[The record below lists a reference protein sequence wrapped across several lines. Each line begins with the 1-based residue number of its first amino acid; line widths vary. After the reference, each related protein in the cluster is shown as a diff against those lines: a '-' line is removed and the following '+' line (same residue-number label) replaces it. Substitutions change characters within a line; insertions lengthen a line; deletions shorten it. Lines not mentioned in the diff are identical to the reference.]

1 MNFFFKKPNFMKF
14 YFLFF
19 FVWKKNSYRCSLK
32 IFCSMDPQE
41 TQTWVIFY
49 LISFVVLLLALFF
62 TTQGMLLG
70 IGMTLILLV
79 IGINFYLIWSELKKA
94 KEKQELMSRLSK
106 RTKNE

>member
-1 MNFFFKKPNFMKF
+1 
-14 YFLFF
+14 
-19 FVWKKNSYRCSLK
+19 
-32 IFCSMDPQE
+32 MDPQE

-94 KEKQELMSRLSK
+94 KEKKELMSRLSK